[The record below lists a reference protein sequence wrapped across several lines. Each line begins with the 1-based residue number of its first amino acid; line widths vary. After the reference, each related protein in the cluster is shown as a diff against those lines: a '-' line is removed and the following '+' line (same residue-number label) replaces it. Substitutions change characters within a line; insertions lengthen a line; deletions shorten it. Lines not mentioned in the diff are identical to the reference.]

1 MNARKYWR
9 KLFSLLYRSCNCY
22 LSLKPASARS
32 PIEMLRSATSTHFL
46 YSQKAFIRI
55 PVKVLACIS
64 WPFAAI
70 RLSYRHHAL
79 FGKIAKQQSGKGPLR
94 QFASLLY
101 LAWFE
106 FVHPRYYYLFH
117 LFDQSRMQRRGAY
130 LFQRNSGSL
139 FLALNKFASGELINN
154 KIKFVDFCQAN
165 SLPAPRTLALFAHG
179 NMEIKVAPEFWV
191 GKDLVVKPVAG
202 NAGRDVRFAFAQE
215 IGDYRYGE
223 KSFAI
228 NELLNCIAAESGE
241 EHLLMQERLFNHP
254 DISLLANEFLASIRI
269 VSFLGQE
276 NAPTLL
282 AAYVGI
288 PHDSITVSN
297 AGVCFPLDLQTGK
310 ILPRPVL
317 PLMPEQRELIK
328 ASVAT
333 GWVIPHWLDAK
344 ALVLAAHRLLPDYF
358 SLGWDIAITESGPV
372 ILETNIGWDTDSL
385 QLFHDL
391 PLGETEFA
399 RCAVERLGRPKAE
412 LSVKRHYGEFQL

>member
-1 MNARKYWR
+1 MSVRRKLR
-9 KLFSLLYRSCNCY
+9 KLFSLLYRSCNSY

-32 PIEMLRSATSTHFL
+32 PIEMLRSATSSHFL
-46 YSQKAFIRI
+46 YGQKAFIRI
-55 PVKVLACIS
+55 PVKVLAFIS

-70 RLSYRHHAL
+70 RLSYRHCVL
-79 FGKIAKQQSGKGPLR
+79 FGKIAKQQSGKGTLR

-117 LFDQSRMQRRGAY
+117 LFDPSRMQRRGAY

-139 FLALNKFASGELINN
+139 FVALNKLASGELINN
-154 KIKFVDFCQAN
+154 KIKFADFCLTN

-179 NMEIKVAPEFWV
+179 NMEIKVASEFWA

-215 IGDYRYGE
+215 IGDYLYAD
-223 KSFAI
+223 KSVTI
-228 NELLNCIAAESGE
+228 NELLNKIAAESGE

-254 DISLLANEFLASIRI
+254 DISPLANEFLASIRI
-269 VSFLGQE
+269 VSFLGQDD
-276 NAPTLL
+276 APTLL

-288 PHDSITVSN
+288 PHGSISVSN
-297 AGVCFPLDLQTGK
+297 AGVCFPLDLQTGQ
-310 ILPRPVL
+310 ILPRPIL
-317 PLMPEQRELIK
+317 PLMPEQLELIK
-328 ASVAT
+328 ANVVT
-333 GWVIPHWLDAK
+333 GRGIPLWPDAK

-399 RCAVERLGRPKAE
+399 RCAVERLGQPKAE
-412 LSVKRHYGEFQL
+412 LLVKRHYG